1 MKAVNH
7 LNLYALCRRKDINK
21 LKNNEKSSQIQLMAT
36 AAFGLEAVVSR
47 EIKAL
52 GYDVLETENGRVTFT
67 GPPEA
72 ICRSNLWLRT
82 AERVLLKVGEFHA
95 STFDELFEKTKALDW
110 SRWIPVN
117 GRFPVTGK
125 SVKSQLG
132 SVPDCQAIVKKAV
145 VESLKKTYR
154 KEWFEE
160 NEGDYKI
167 EVALLKD
174 KATLTIDTSGEGL
187 HKRGYRKSTHQ
198 APLKETLAS
207 ALVQL
212 SFWKPERVLIDPFCG
227 SGTIPIEAAMIGKNL
242 APGMNREFVSELW
255 PWIQASDWRQA
266 RKETHDVARYEEP
279 VQIQGFDVDERALR
293 SARHYSQEAFLED
306 EIHFEA
312 RDFRELR
319 SRYYYGCVITNPPYG
334 ERMSDEEEV
343 KKIYTEFGKALQ
355 NLETWSKYILTAYP
369 DLETDFGKK
378 ADRRRKLYNGRIMCQ
393 YYQYQ
398 GPRPPRKKE
407 NQEDAAVKHNSV
419 SAE

>member
-1 MKAVNH
+1 M
-7 LNLYALCRRKDINK
+7 
-21 LKNNEKSSQIQLMAT
+21 KNNEKSSQIQLMAT